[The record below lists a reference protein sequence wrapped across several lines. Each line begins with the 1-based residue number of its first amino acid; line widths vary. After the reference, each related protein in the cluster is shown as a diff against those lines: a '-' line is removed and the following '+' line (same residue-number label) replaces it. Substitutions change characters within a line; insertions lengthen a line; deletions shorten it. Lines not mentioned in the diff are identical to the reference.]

1 MMTALPLPLAPQ
13 LLLAATDGGGMGDIL
28 LRMMDML
35 IQVKE
40 GPEGLGRNTSKFGL
54 EEPNVRRN
62 NVINNCIGVS
72 ASIID
77 YYY

>member
-13 LLLAATDGGGMGDIL
+13 LLLAATEGGGMGDIL

-40 GPEGLGRNTSKFGL
+40 GPEGSSGKNFKILTQ
-54 EEPNVRRN
+54 
-62 NVINNCIGVS
+62 
-72 ASIID
+72 
-77 YYY
+77 

>member
-35 IQVKE
+35 IQEKE
-40 GPEGLGRNTSKFGL
+40 GPDESGRKNFKIETQ
-54 EEPNVRRN
+54 
-62 NVINNCIGVS
+62 
-72 ASIID
+72 
-77 YYY
+77 